1 MRACACVHVC
11 VSACVR
17 VHVCMSLTTSARS
30 ACLTLSEEPT
40 PSFVLM
46 DVQQT
51 RVVIYVYELVG
62 EEVGLGLGL
71 GLGLTGGHLRVRA
84 GGRGGK

>member
-62 EEVGLGLGL
+62 EEVS
-71 GLGLTGGHLRVRA
+71 
-84 GGRGGK
+84 K